1 MSILHSQ
8 LAIFGA
14 VDELVVE
21 ARKGNRGSIDQA
33 VLATAEKLL
42 PNSTGFGEAG
52 WYRELEQFFNREG
65 IRNPARTRV
74 VFPDLDAATKELTNV
89 PEPATGSDKGSSEV
103 ATTFAAVT
111 GPTGDGPSEPAGIAP
126 IGKAIAHVERIVRD
140 YVPPA

>member
-52 WYRELEQFFNREG
+52 WYRELDQFFDPQG
-65 IRNPARTRV
+65 IRNPAELEWS
-74 VFPDLDAATKELTNV
+74 FPYPGCRHQGAQ
-89 PEPATGSDKGSSEV
+89 PSS
-103 ATTFAAVT
+103 
-111 GPTGDGPSEPAGIAP
+111 GTGD
-126 IGKAIAHVERIVRD
+126 RL
-140 YVPPA
+140 